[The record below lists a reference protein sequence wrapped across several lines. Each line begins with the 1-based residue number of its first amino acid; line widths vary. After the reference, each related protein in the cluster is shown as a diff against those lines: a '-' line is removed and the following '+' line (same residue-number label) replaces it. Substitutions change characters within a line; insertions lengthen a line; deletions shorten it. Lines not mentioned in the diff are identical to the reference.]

1 MKLMKTGLLLVAST
15 VGLVACSKPTAPADS
30 LPVPAASSNPA
41 PAVAASSVGKGST
54 ELADFTVDPGQ
65 VFGCDGRDRT
75 TSKVKWS
82 VKDGSVVTVKVLVSD
97 KGASGSKVFTAGGNA
112 GEEVTGNWV
121 VAGTHFSLVDGKT
134 GRELASYDVPG
145 LPCH

>member
-1 MKLMKTGLLLVAST
+1 MKSRKNGLLLVACM
-15 VGLVACSKPTAPADS
+15 VGLAACSKPTAPTDS
-30 LPVPAASSNPA
+30 LPVPAASSNAA
-41 PAVAASSVGKGST
+41 PAVAASTIGKGST

-75 TSKVKWS
+75 TSKVAWS
-82 VKDGSVVTVKVLVSD
+82 VRDPSVVTVKVLVSD
-97 KGASGSKVFTAGGNA
+97 KGMGGSKVFTAGGNV

-134 GRELASYDVPG
+134 GRELATYEVPV
-145 LPCH
+145 LPCD